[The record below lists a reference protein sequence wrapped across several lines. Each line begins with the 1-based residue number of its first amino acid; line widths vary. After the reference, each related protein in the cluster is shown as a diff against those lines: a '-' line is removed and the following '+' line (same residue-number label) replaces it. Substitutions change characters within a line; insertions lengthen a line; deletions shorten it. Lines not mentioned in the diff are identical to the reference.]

1 MLIIKISHI
10 QGFLILLYHAVNFI
24 LSAFFMMI
32 ISPHNVRS
40 VWKTYKTRKVEQVAS
55 LAAGVESI
63 HQPTE
68 IRLGHFFH
76 DKSNEHVPNVY

>member
-1 MLIIKISHI
+1 MLIIEISHI

-32 ISPHNVRS
+32 ISPHDVRS
-40 VWKTYKTRKVEQVAS
+40 VWKTDKTRKVEQMAS
-55 LAAGVESI
+55 LTAGVESI

-68 IRLGHFFH
+68 IRLVHFFH
-76 DKSNEHVPNVY
+76 DKSNEYVPNVY